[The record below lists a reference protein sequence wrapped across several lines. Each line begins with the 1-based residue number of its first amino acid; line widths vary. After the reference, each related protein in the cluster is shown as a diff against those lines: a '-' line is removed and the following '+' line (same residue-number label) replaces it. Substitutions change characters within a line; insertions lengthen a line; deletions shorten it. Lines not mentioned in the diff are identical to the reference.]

1 MSGVVTTLRVLEVVS
16 ELQPVGVS
24 DVARNLELPKSSA
37 QRALKALSDAGWI
50 KKVEGNG
57 LARWVLTPR
66 ALIVGSHA
74 GGEVGLTTL
83 ARPAMEH
90 LHAQTQETI
99 HLLVHDGDFMVFV
112 ERLESPHVLRSSY
125 PLGMRA
131 PITACSSGKAFL
143 SALPSDQASEI
154 VSHGLP
160 ATTDSSI
167 TDQAQMLDELK
178 ETRARGFAMNHG
190 ELTPDISAVAAAILD
205 ARHSPVAALS
215 ISVPSQRMTDDRWS
229 SYGAMVLSAAQQ
241 VSAELGHKSVI
252 TH

>member
-1 MSGVVTTLRVLEVVS
+1 MGSAVTTLRVLEVVS

-24 DVARNLELPKSSA
+24 DVARNLNVPKSSA
-37 QRALKALSDAGWI
+37 QRALAALSEAGWI
-50 KKVEGNG
+50 RKVDGDS
-57 LARWVLTPR
+57 LSRWVLTPR

-99 HLLVHDGDFMVFV
+99 HLLVHDGDFMVIV

-131 PITACSSGKAFL
+131 PITSSSSGKAFL
-143 SALPSDQASEI
+143 AAMSREQAGDI
-154 VSHGLP
+154 ISHGLP

-167 TDQAQMLDELK
+167 TDQAQMLEEIDS
-178 ETRARGFAMNHG
+178 TRSRGYALNHG
-190 ELTPDISAVAAAILD
+190 ELTPDISSVAAAILD
-205 ARHSPVAALS
+205 ARHAPVAALT
-215 ISVPSQRMTDDRWS
+215 ISVPSQRMTEDRWD
-229 SYGAMVLSAAQQ
+229 SYGVMALEAAQR
-241 VSAELGHKSVI
+241 VSAELGHK
-252 TH
+252 